1 MLAFV
6 GKQDYDQLHTDDGI
20 LDIEGWH
27 PMKQIVTKHL
37 RQNIIMT
44 LQRIDISK
52 AKERHNWDY
61 NDDTNFSDDGGEV
74 PNDSNYHEPQPQNN
88 DPTIG
93 HLLTFRINRVSKS
106 YII

>member
-6 GKQDYDQLHTDDGI
+6 GEQDYDWLHIDDGI
-20 LDIEGWH
+20 LDIEGQH
-27 PMKQIVTKHL
+27 PMKYIVTKRL

-44 LQRIDISK
+44 LQRIDTSK
-52 AKERHNWDY
+52 AKERHNGDY
-61 NDDTNFSDDGGEV
+61 YDDTNFNDDGGEV
-74 PNDSNYHEPQPQNN
+74 LNDRNYHEPQPQNN

-93 HLLTFRINRVSKS
+93 HLPTFRINRLSKS